1 MLELLLQTVGQIVTH
16 QVAVTSDPRRMQE
29 LIASDHAKI
38 AKALSNGHARKA
50 GTLMEEHVLAMMAI
64 YRREAGDQM
73 KDFIEWR

>member
-1 MLELLLQTVGQIVTH
+1 
-16 QVAVTSDPRRMQE
+16 MQE
-29 LIASDHAKI
+29 LIASDHARI

-50 GTLMEEHVLAMMAI
+50 GTLMEEHVLAMTAI